1 MSEIFERSR
10 DGFTVVG
17 LRSADLELAVVPEL
31 GAKIISLKSVPSG
44 HEWLWHPGDSGANVK
59 LFRNKTG
66 DDFATSTMT
75 GIDEC
80 IPTISPCP
88 WRGRN
93 LPDHGEA
100 WSSPWHLDRAAL
112 TRQEVATRIDLP
124 LSPLTLERR
133 LTLAGPQLRFDYS
146 LTNRGSDVEEYLWAI
161 HPLLSI
167 GAGDRVELPEE
178 VHELRLENAGN
189 PDGARGETW
198 PWPRPHE
205 GIDLT
210 RLQIKDSH
218 SSKIKGFT
226 AALQQGWA
234 KLHSAA
240 ASQTLTM
247 RFDPA
252 KLNTLGFWLT
262 RGGWNGYHH
271 LALEP
276 TNGAPDRLDLAV
288 TQWRRYATIAP
299 GTAVTWDMLWT
310 IG

>member
-1 MSEIFERSR
+1 MSEIFERSQ
-10 DGFTVVG
+10 DGFAVVG
-17 LRSADLELAVVPEL
+17 LRSADLELALVPEL
-31 GAKIISLKSVPSG
+31 GAKIISLKSVRSG
-44 HEWLWHPGDSGANVK
+44 HEWLWHPGDPEANVK

-66 DDFATSTMT
+66 DDFASSTMT

-93 LPDHGEA
+93 LPDHGEV
-100 WSSPWHLDRAAL
+100 WSVPWRLDRAAL
-112 TRQEVATRIDLP
+112 ARQEVATRVDLP

-133 LTLAGPQLRFDYS
+133 LTLTGTELRFGYS
-146 LTNRGSDVEEYLWAI
+146 LTNRGTDVEEYLWAI

-178 VHELRLENAGN
+178 VRALRLENAGN

-198 PWPRPHE
+198 AWPRPHE
-205 GIDLT
+205 GVDLT
-210 RLQIKDSH
+210 RLDIKDNR
-218 SSKIKGFT
+218 SSKIKGF
-226 AALQQGWA
+226 AEALQHGWA

-240 ASQTLTM
+240 ARQTLTM

-288 TQWRRYATIAP
+288 TQWRRYASIAP
-299 GTAVTWDMLWT
+299 GRAATWDMLWA